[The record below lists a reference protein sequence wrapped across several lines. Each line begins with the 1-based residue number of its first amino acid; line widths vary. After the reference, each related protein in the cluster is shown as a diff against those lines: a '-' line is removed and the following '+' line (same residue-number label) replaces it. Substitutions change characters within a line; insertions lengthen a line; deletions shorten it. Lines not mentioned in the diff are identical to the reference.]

1 MRKERTVATM
11 TIKNM
16 PDPLLKRLKKQA
28 VVHRRSLNL
37 EVIACLEQLAHSVPV
52 DPDALLVRARALR
65 RAPRG
70 LRVTDRVLRELKLA
84 GRP

>member
-37 EVIACLEQLAHSVPV
+37 EVIACLEQLFHSAPV

-65 RAPRG
+65 RSPRG